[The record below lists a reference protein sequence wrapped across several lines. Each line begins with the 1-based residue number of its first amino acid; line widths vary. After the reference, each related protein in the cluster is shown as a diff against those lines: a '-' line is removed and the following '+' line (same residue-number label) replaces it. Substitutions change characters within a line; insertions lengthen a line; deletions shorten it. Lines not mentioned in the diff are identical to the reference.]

1 MNVCLCN
8 KAVISR
14 IALCARDEMS
24 YMTFST
30 RKTNRK
36 FVTWENF
43 KSIFVELG

>member
-8 KAVISR
+8 KAVTSR
-14 IALCARDEMS
+14 IALCTRDEMS